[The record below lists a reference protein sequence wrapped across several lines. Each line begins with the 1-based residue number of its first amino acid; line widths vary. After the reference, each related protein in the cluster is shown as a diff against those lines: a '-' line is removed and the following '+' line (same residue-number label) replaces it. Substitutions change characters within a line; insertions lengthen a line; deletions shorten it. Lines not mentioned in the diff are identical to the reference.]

1 MPAKKGSRTWFPR
14 IDGGVHLRIWFAKA
28 RKGTEADAGMVL
40 PAEQQIENG
49 TYSMNMSI
57 FDPVGIS
64 KEEAVELGKEGS
76 VYRNYGS
83 QFGAQIWRMAN
94 EAQIGDY
101 IFLESE
107 NHHLH
112 AVGIISGEYI
122 PFESRDYT
130 MEDFKNQGVHSIP
143 VKWIPITDGKDYI
156 QLGRLDNAVF
166 RDVAEKPDLA
176 ALLIFGTQK
185 IVAEALK
192 INYQEF
198 ENRMDEIGGKE
209 DPNPPAVRFLTAGK
223 LPADFHSGLPE
234 LLEYIH
240 SEETNDEEVEEEVEQ
255 EEAEDDIVVTIEEPA
270 KPVAPVV
277 EAPKPVIAYVA
288 RNGTYIHQ
296 RITEEFLHQL
306 IQSEQVL
313 TTDHVYHPI
322 STNWITVVEY
332 LKLRCR
338 I

>member
-1 MPAKKGSRTWFPR
+1 MAAKKGSRTWFPR

-28 RKGTEADAGMVL
+28 GKGTEADAGMVL

-130 MEDFKNQGVHSIP
+130 MDDFKNQGVHRIP

-185 IVAEALK
+185 IVADAFK
-192 INYQEF
+192 IDYQEF
-198 ENRMDEIGGKE
+198 ENRMDGLGGKE
-209 DPNPPAVRFLTAGK
+209 DPNPPAIRFLTAGK

-234 LLEYIH
+234 LLKYIH
-240 SEETNDEEVEEEVEQ
+240 SDETNDEEVEEE
-255 EEAEDDIVVTIEEPA
+255 EAEEDIIVTIDDPA
-270 KPVAPVV
+270 KPTAPAV
-277 EAPKPVIAYVA
+277 ETPKPVSVYVSRDGA
-288 RNGTYIHQ
+288 YIHQ
-296 RITEEFLHQL
+296 RITEEALHYL
-306 IQSEQVL
+306 IKSAQVL
-313 TTDHVYHPI
+313 PTDHVYHPI
-322 STNWITVVEY
+322 STNWITITEY
-332 LKLRCR
+332 RKQRGLG
-338 I
+338 

>member
-1 MPAKKGSRTWFPR
+1 MAAKKGSRTWFPR

-28 RKGTEADAGMVL
+28 GKGTEADAGMVL
-40 PAEQQIENG
+40 PAEQQIKNG

-76 VYRNYGS
+76 VYRNFGS

-130 MEDFKNQGVHSIP
+130 MEDFKNQGVHRIP

-185 IVAEALK
+185 IVADAFK
-192 INYQEF
+192 IDYQEF
-198 ENRMDEIGGKE
+198 ENRMDGLGGKE
-209 DPNPPAVRFLTAGK
+209 DPNPPAIRFLTAGK

-240 SEETNDEEVEEEVEQ
+240 SEETNDEEVEEEVEE
-255 EEAEDDIVVTIEEPA
+255 EEAEEDIVVTIEEPA
-270 KPVAPVV
+270 KPAAPVV
-277 EAPKPVIAYVA
+277 EAPKPVFAHVA
-288 RNGTYIHQ
+288 RNGAYIHQ
-296 RITEEFLHQL
+296 KITEEALHDL
-306 IQSEQVL
+306 IKSSQVL
-313 TTDHVYHPI
+313 PTDHVYHPI
-322 STNWITVVEY
+322 SINWITIAEY
-332 LKLRCR
+332 RKQRGLG
-338 I
+338 